1 MKSRWELILM
11 NLITVCLNN
20 RSMNLQL
27 RQDQVQ
33 LYNIPGIKDD
43 LQEQ

>member
-1 MKSRWELILM
+1 MKLRCKLISMNLM
-11 NLITVCLNN
+11 NEHLNN

-27 RQDQVQ
+27 KNQAQ

>member
-1 MKSRWELILM
+1 MKLRYKLILI
-11 NLITVCLNN
+11 NILNERLNN
-20 RSMNLQL
+20 RSMNLH
-27 RQDQVQ
+27 DQVQ

>member
-1 MKSRWELILM
+1 MKPKWELILM
-11 NLITVCLNN
+11 NLLTEHLNN

-27 RQDQVQ
+27 YVQ

>member
-1 MKSRWELILM
+1 MKSRWELISMNLM
-11 NLITVCLNN
+11 NECLNN

-27 RQDQVQ
+27 DQVQ

-43 LQEQ
+43 LQE

>member
-11 NLITVCLNN
+11 NLITEHLNN

-27 RQDQVQ
+27 RPSPI
-33 LYNIPGIKDD
+33 YNIPEIKDD